1 MARFNEKQV
10 NEINLVI
17 ENIDKA
23 IKKNGKKKYEIGSR
37 DKTILLSLLKANKLE
52 TNRLFFPCKR
62 EYSEVIVSHF
72 VNEKG
77 LAKNKF
83 SANTQENIYLLF

>member
-1 MARFNEKQV
+1 MARYNEKQV

-17 ENIDKA
+17 SNIDKA
-23 IKKNGKKKYEIGSR
+23 VKKNGKKKYEIGSR
-37 DKTILLSLLKANKLE
+37 DKTILLSLLRANKIE

-72 VNEKG
+72 TNEKG
-77 LAKNKF
+77 FTRNKF
-83 SANTQENIYLLF
+83 SVNSQDHVYLLF

>member
-10 NEINLVI
+10 NEINLII

-23 IKKNGKKKYEIGSR
+23 IKKLGKKKFEIGSR
-37 DKTILLSLLKANKLE
+37 DKTILLALLKSAKVE
-52 TNRLFFPCKR
+52 TNRLFFSCKR
-62 EYSEVIVSHF
+62 EYSEAIVSHF

-77 LAKNKF
+77 FTKNKF